1 MRKILCLLLALLW
14 LGLPARASADDPA
27 EEKVIYLTFDD
38 GPGPYTE
45 KLLDILDRHSVKA
58 TFFVVDTPYVSLL
71 GEIARRG
78 HTIGIHSASHD
89 FARVYAGEDAFFQD
103 LTAMRNIIRDEA
115 GICSDLI
122 RFPGGSSNTVSRF
135 NPGIMKRLTKAVEEM
150 GYVYFDWNV
159 DSNDAGGAQTAWE
172 VYNNVTRGCKG
183 IRQAV
188 VLQHDTKG
196 FSVEAVEWI
205 IGWGKASGYRFAAL
219 DENSPTVHHNVQN

>member
-1 MRKILCLLLALLW
+1 MRRILCLLLALLW
-14 LGLPARASADDPA
+14 LSVPAWASADDPA

-45 KLLDILDRHSVKA
+45 KLLDILDRYGVKA
-58 TFFVVDTPYVSLL
+58 TFFVVDTPYVQLL

-89 FARVYAGEDAFFQD
+89 FSRVYAGEEAFFRD
-103 LTAMRNIIRDEA
+103 LTAMRNIIRNQA
-115 GICSDLI
+115 GVCSDLI

-135 NPGIMKRLTKAVEEM
+135 NPGIMTRLTRAVEEM

-159 DSNDAGGAQTAWE
+159 DSNDAGGATSSWQ
-172 VYNNVTRGCKG
+172 VYDNVVRGCKG
-183 IRQAV
+183 LRRAV
-188 VLQHDTKG
+188 VLQHDIKG

-205 IGWGKASGYRFAAL
+205 IRWGKANGYQFKAL
-219 DENSPTVHHNVQN
+219 DENGPTVHHNVQN